1 MRFAILISFFLL
13 PGLINAQDKAIQTLQ
28 FESGSI
34 APRISV
40 VDTSH
45 KLWKRGGMYR
55 LNLGQGSLSNWA
67 AGGDDFSINVNT
79 TLNLFAT
86 YKKNHYNWDN
96 SLDLAFGFL
105 KTTTLGTRKTD
116 DRFDLVSKYTY
127 SVNPKTTIGLL
138 GNVRT
143 QFFNG
148 YSYATDRDKIFASG
162 FLSPGYVL
170 TSLGMD
176 LKPKKEISLF
186 LSPMTSRWVIVKD
199 DTLASKASYGVDSG
213 KNIINQ
219 LGAFA
224 TVNFEKELVKNLT
237 YKTRLDLFSNY
248 KKNPLNIDVYMTN
261 IIAVKIYKMLSF
273 NWSFDVIYDDDT
285 RIFGPEK
292 DAPALQLKSIIGAG
306 LQVRI

>member
-13 PGLINAQDKAIQTLQ
+13 PGLISAQDRAIQTLQ

-67 AGGDDFSINVNT
+67 AGGDDFSININT

-162 FLSPGYVL
+162 FLSPG
-170 TSLGMD
+170 
-176 LKPKKEISLF
+176 
-186 LSPMTSRWVIVKD
+186 
-199 DTLASKASYGVDSG
+199 
-213 KNIINQ
+213 
-219 LGAFA
+219 
-224 TVNFEKELVKNLT
+224 
-237 YKTRLDLFSNY
+237 
-248 KKNPLNIDVYMTN
+248 
-261 IIAVKIYKMLSF
+261 
-273 NWSFDVIYDDDT
+273 
-285 RIFGPEK
+285 
-292 DAPALQLKSIIGAG
+292 
-306 LQVRI
+306 